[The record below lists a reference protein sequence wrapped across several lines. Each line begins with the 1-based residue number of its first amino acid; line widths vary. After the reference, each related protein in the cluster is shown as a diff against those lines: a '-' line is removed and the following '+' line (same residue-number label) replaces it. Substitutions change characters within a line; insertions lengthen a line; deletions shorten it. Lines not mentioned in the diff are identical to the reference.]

1 MPESSLVSAADQ
13 PTSALTVKP
22 AWRFARE
29 RRLGRVA
36 RRLLDVA
43 EARMPSAVSLLGPEV
58 VLEATRRPRWAL
70 ACLEHAAACDD
81 GSEAQEAW
89 VVLAACRPTLVRRAI
104 HASTPPS
111 HRGRRGVSTRRI

>member
-1 MPESSLVSAADQ
+1 MSQTRLFRSDDQ
-13 PTSALTVKP
+13 PTSSPVVKP

-36 RRLLDVA
+36 RQLLDVA
-43 EARMPSAVSLLGPEV
+43 EARMPSALVVLGAEV

-70 ACLEHAAACDD
+70 ACLEHAACDD
-81 GSEAQEAW
+81 GSPAQDAW

-104 HASTPPS
+104 QASTPPS
-111 HRGRRGVSTRRI
+111 HRGRAAT

>member
-1 MPESSLVSAADQ
+1 MPASSPVPAADQ
-13 PTSALTVKP
+13 PTSAVAMKP

-43 EARMPSAVSLLGPEV
+43 EARMPSALSVLGPEV
-58 VLEATRRPRWAL
+58 VLEAARRPRWAL
-70 ACLEHAAACDD
+70 ACLERAAACDD

-104 HASTPPS
+104 HGSALPS
-111 HRGRRGVSTRRI
+111 PRGRAAA

>member
-1 MPESSLVSAADQ
+1 MPESSPVPAADQ
-13 PTSALTVKP
+13 PTSAVAMKP

-36 RRLLDVA
+36 RQLLDVA
-43 EARMPSAVSLLGPEV
+43 EARMPSAVAVLGAEV

-81 GSEAQEAW
+81 DSEAQDAW

-104 HASTPPS
+104 HASAPPS
-111 HRGRRGVSTRRI
+111 HSGRTAA

>member
-1 MPESSLVSAADQ
+1 VPESSAVPAADQ
-13 PTSALTVKP
+13 PTSAITIKP

-43 EARMPSAVSLLGPEV
+43 EARMPSALGVLGPEV

-70 ACLEHAAACDD
+70 ACLERAAACDD
-81 GSEAQEAW
+81 GSPAQDAW

-104 HASTPPS
+104 HTCTPPS
-111 HRGRRGVSTRRI
+111 HPGRAAA

>member
-1 MPESSLVSAADQ
+1 MPERLLVPAGDQ
-13 PTSALTVKP
+13 PTSSPVVKP

-36 RRLLDVA
+36 RQLLDVA
-43 EARMPSAVSLLGPEV
+43 EARMPSAVSVLGPEV
-58 VLEATRRPRWAL
+58 VLEAARRPRWAL
-70 ACLEHAAACDD
+70 ACLERAAACDD

-104 HASTPPS
+104 HGSTSPS
-111 HRGRRGVSTRRI
+111 HRGRAAA